1 VSRVSEPQIASQPD
15 GRTARRDRN
24 RDAVLDAVLELF
36 AEDSLAPGPAD
47 VAERSGVSLRSV
59 YRYYEDMD
67 ALARAAIGRHMV
79 RMAPLFELEGVGTG
93 PLAERVERMVATR
106 LRLYEAAA
114 PMARASVVRARTNPI
129 IGERLAETRVLLRR
143 QVEDMFEPELAAF
156 PSPARREVAASL
168 DLVLEL
174 ESLEHLR
181 RHRGLSGPESHRI
194 LVRAVTAL
202 LAAPA

>member
-1 VSRVSEPQIASQPD
+1 MSEQTEPSD

-24 RDAVLDAVLELF
+24 RDLVLDAVLELF
-36 AEDSLAPGPAD
+36 AEDSLAPGPAE

-67 ALARAAIGRHMV
+67 ALARAAIARHLV
-79 RMAPLFELEGVGTG
+79 RMAPLFELEGMGVG
-93 PLAERVERMVATR
+93 PVDDRIERIVAAR

-129 IGERLAETRVLLRR
+129 IRERLDQTRDLLRL
-143 QVEDMFEPELAAF
+143 QVDQMFAPELAVLEPVERA
-156 PSPARREVAASL
+156 EIAAGL

-181 RHRGLSGPESHRI
+181 RHRAMDVAGAHRV
-194 LVRAVTAL
+194 LVRAVSAL
-202 LAAPA
+202 IA